1 MTSIHCISGLGAD
14 ERVFQKLAIPGVVF
28 KYVPWPFLDK
38 HDTMRSYAEKIA
50 ALIPESPSDYVL
62 GLSFG
67 GMLAS
72 EIALMRP
79 QQKVFLVSSCKSPA
93 ELPPLN
99 PFIRFFA
106 RHRLVFMSALWL
118 LQPRLMKMFGA
129 KTPEEKKLVREVMA
143 DSDPHFVRLAGKV
156 ILDWKMNAPPR
167 PDLVQIHG
175 TADKILPPQYVHP
188 TDWIEGGEHLMI
200 YIRAAE
206 VSAVIAQ
213 HL

>member
-1 MTSIHCISGLGAD
+1 MTTLHCISGLGAD

-28 KYVPWPFLDK
+28 KYVPWPFLHK
-38 HDTMRSYAEKIA
+38 RDTMRSYAEKIA
-50 ALIPESPSDYVL
+50 ALIPEGPSDHVL

-79 QQKVFLVSSCKSPA
+79 GQKVFLVSSCKSPA

-99 PFIRFFA
+99 PVIRFLA
-106 RHRLVFMSALWL
+106 RRRLVFMGALWL
-118 LQPRLMKMFGA
+118 MQGRLMKMFGA
-129 KTPEEKKLVREVMA
+129 RTWVVKKLVREVMA

-156 ILDWKMNAPPR
+156 ILDWKVTAPPR
-167 PDLVQIHG
+167 NDLVQIHG

-188 TDWIEGGEHLMI
+188 TDWIEDGEHLMI
-200 YIRAAE
+200 YIRAEE
-206 VSAVIAQ
+206 VSAVVAQ